1 MEIIIRRT
9 SIINSILF
17 KSFSNLRIL
26 SSNSVCPCEPTK
38 WNFSNYNTKIPYRTF
53 TKNFLPISSLDLLTN
68 VKSVN
73 LNNNELFK
81 KFSNNVDKKKDGV
94 PETDVNKGTSQDE
107 PAIGVGLEK
116 KNVFQKMK
124 QLFKDYWYI
133 MAPVHIA
140 TSTCWVIIFYIAA
153 KNGVDVIP
161 IMEYIMIPEKY
172 INLIKNSG
180 AGHWAV
186 VYALYKLAT
195 PVRYTVTVGGT
206 TMAIRYLD
214 RMGYLKFKRPS
225 SENIRKPSNRQRHQA
240 SAGTRSKKVLTQSIP
255 KLTQND
261 KEKVINKI

>member
-17 KSFSNLRIL
+17 KSFSNLRTL
-26 SSNSVCPCEPTK
+26 SSNSVCPCDPTK
-38 WNFSNYNTKIPYRTF
+38 WNFLNYNSKIHYRTF
-53 TKNFLPISSLDLLTN
+53 TKDFLPISSLDLLTN

-73 LNNNELFK
+73 SNNNELFK
-81 KFSNNVDKKKDGV
+81 KFSNNVDKKKDEV
-94 PETDVNKGTSQDE
+94 PGTDVNKGTSQDE

-161 IMEYIMIPEKY
+161 IMEYLMIPEKY
-172 INLIKNSG
+172 INLIENSG

-195 PVRYTVTVGGT
+195 PIRYTVTVGGT

-214 RMGYLKFKRPS
+214 KMGYLKFKRPS
-225 SENIRKPSNRQRHQA
+225 SEATSSSKCSNA
-240 SAGTRSKKVLTQSIP
+240 LKKNSDAINSKVGAKR
-255 KLTQND
+255 
-261 KEKVINKI
+261 